1 MLLDFLASPVLRR
14 HNRLAKTGGISL
26 TPSVE
31 LVEEPDQGGK
41 ILDPEA
47 GPSAGEDEEGVR
59 TLDVGPARRQR
70 LHPLLPGLAEE
81 DPVLAPRMGV
91 SDEVELLAEQ
101 RMERVG
107 HMESLRIAP
116 TGSS

>member
-1 MLLDFLASPVLRR
+1 MS
-14 HNRLAKTGGISL
+14 GGISL
-26 TPSVE
+26 TPPDE
-31 LVEEPDQGGK
+31 LVDEPDQGDE

-47 GPSAGEDEEGVR
+47 GPPAGQDEEGIR
-59 TLDVGPARRQR
+59 ILDVGPARRQR
-70 LHPLLPGLAEE
+70 LHPLLAGLPEE
-81 DPVLAPRMGV
+81 DPVLAPCVGV

>member
-1 MLLDFLASPVLRR
+1 MYGR
-14 HNRLAKTGGISL
+14 ISL

-31 LVEEPDQGGK
+31 FVEEPDQGDE

-47 GPSAGEDEEGVR
+47 GPPAGEDEEGIR
-59 TLDVGPARRQR
+59 TLDIGPACRQR
-70 LHPLLPGLAEE
+70 LHPLLPGLPEE

-91 SDEVELLAEQ
+91 SDEVELLGEQ

-116 TGSS
+116 TGGS

>member
-1 MLLDFLASPVLRR
+1 M
-14 HNRLAKTGGISL
+14 

-31 LVEEPDQGGK
+31 LLEKPDQGDE

-47 GPSAGEDEEGVR
+47 GPPAGEDEERIR

-70 LHPLLPGLAEE
+70 AHPLLAGLPEE

-91 SDEVELLAEQ
+91 SDEVELQAEQ

-107 HMESLRIAP
+107 HMKSLRIAP